1 MQSTFNLPGPAFDMN
16 KMATVMPNTILMK
29 KKETDQA

>member
-1 MQSTFNLPGPAFDMN
+1 MSLPGPAFDMN
-16 KMATVMPNTILMK
+16 KIATVMPNTRLMK